1 MQIASLDEGIGSC
14 AIHENETA
22 FPFETQE
29 RDSLRALA
37 EYRRDVGIEPMLTC
51 GKPTSRPIRMSG
63 SCSEGARSGGRC
75 ARTCWSAWRE
85 ASASGRRL
93 MRLRGSIVATRREK
107 LFAPR
112 PASLRVR
119 CLCCADVVGSEGPT
133 GFCAVSPADFPGKIP
148 LASQPDLYVLAK
160 LRPATKGQA
169 KPRVRVFCKH
179 DRSLRAIPPHEHRR
193 MPISGI
199 ETKDI

>member
-1 MQIASLDEGIGSC
+1 
-14 AIHENETA
+14 
-22 FPFETQE
+22 
-29 RDSLRALA
+29 
-37 EYRRDVGIEPMLTC
+37 MLTC

-63 SCSEGARSGGRC
+63 SSSERARSGGRC

-93 MRLRGSIVATRREK
+93 TRLRGSIVATRREK

-112 PASLRVR
+112 PQPPSAFAG
-119 CLCCADVVGSEGPT
+119 LCCADVVGSEGPT

-169 KPRVRVFCKH
+169 KPRVRVFRKH
-179 DRSLRAIPPHEHRR
+179 DRSSARASSSRRESVSRCSGFVHSASCASKRR
-193 MPISGI
+193 MSRVR
-199 ETKDI
+199 